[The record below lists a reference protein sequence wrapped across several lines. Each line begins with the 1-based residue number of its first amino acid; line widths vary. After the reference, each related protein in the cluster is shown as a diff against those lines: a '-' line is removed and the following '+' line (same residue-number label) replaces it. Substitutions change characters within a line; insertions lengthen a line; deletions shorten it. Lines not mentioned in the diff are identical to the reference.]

1 MLKLGQVQLSTSS
14 IPWNVVSYEDNN
26 FNERMDIIHD
36 IELYKKIDTSNC
48 EASYIKGVVEKVYGD
63 ISIITTINRIKQ
75 EATFLRVP
83 ENKEMGIVDGKFT
96 ITISKEDAGINC
108 RYKIKMVGGL
118 KVYEYYETSEGF
130 VEYDTIT
137 QQSYHSSDRPINY
150 ELYETINSIGQRVV
164 HGDTVKVNNAE
175 FYSYDELLRR
185 FPQVAH
191 VLKED
196 YVVVESYEEAV
207 ERLEYWINSKEQLK
221 SIDIESRSTD
231 WHPVSTNR
239 ITGVFLGCGEKW
251 STYFPFRQDNF
262 EYNLPIKFL
271 RRIFDAVNNQPKY
284 PNTIILAH
292 NAKFEIEGFYQEFR
306 EFLRI
311 DVCTYVLSVLVNP
324 IIKKGSH
331 TLKKLTSKVDGKFY
345 LELSDIFIGP
355 IQFNVLP
362 KEIVKLYGCP
372 DATSPAKIYKYLMS
386 KLPKDEM
393 FVKRLE
399 MGLLHVKAMN
409 EFYGIRMDQ
418 DRLYELIQDEE
429 YKVQLLGDT
438 FRKLHK
444 TSRNINSSDVL
455 SEILY
460 SKLKCKVEVRT
471 DKGAPATSKYAID
484 RIVKTGAQPVDPD
497 KPLPADILDRK
508 GKVLIEGTKLAAN
521 KYPSLIIYQQYKL
534 CCKELGALNRLK
546 NKSADGRFL
555 FYINQVGAG
564 SNRQTSDAHQFSDTM
579 KSCALADSPYHGL
592 VSNDWKQVELR
603 ILAGAAG
610 QKDLIELEKDMGVDI
625 HRAILSI
632 IQKRPMWTISEEDRK
647 AGKSVN
653 FGVVYMMTAYGLAR
667 RDFGPAYTKEQL
679 RLEMQKITDFF
690 NGLPM
695 VKKYLKDNEEYLKK
709 HGYIKT
715 LFKYYRYFPELLDPT
730 TDPKLIQTLIRSG
743 NNTPI
748 QGTGAQM
755 LKIAETKVWEYIK
768 SKGWHLEKDYGN
780 GVKLPRVRMILP
792 IHDEILLSYDEEI
805 PKEEICKMFK
815 ECMELDIKDMPP
827 FYAAPAFIDN
837 WYQGKDAAYEVDL
850 EFRDK
855 VVEEYEK
862 GNYLLT
868 GKDYFKTLANYR
880 EGVLREYMSKL
891 VREYKT
897 PDEVA
902 KHVTDDNL
910 THTLIE
916 TLPKDERKKLS
927 HTERIFEAT
936 KRFMA
941 AMERDTEEIKEEI
954 QMFKEE
960 LEDTTQYMDIGEW
973 TATYSYVDENGELIE
988 EVVGEV
994 EDTTTLTAEEEFDL
1008 FDYEATETPRV
1019 FYALS
1024 ECVVDL
1030 TGLDKEK
1037 AEEVN
1042 KGIQQLAN
1050 ADAYYPVVYLIGE
1063 QTLQTPFKVP
1073 YIEDEIV
1080 SLFETGG

>member
-1 MLKLGQVQLSTSS
+1 M
-14 IPWNVVSYEDNN
+14 
-26 FNERMDIIHD
+26 
-36 IELYKKIDTSNC
+36 
-48 EASYIKGVVEKVYGD
+48 
-63 ISIITTINRIKQ
+63 
-75 EATFLRVP
+75 
-83 ENKEMGIVDGKFT
+83 
-96 ITISKEDAGINC
+96 
-108 RYKIKMVGGL
+108 
-118 KVYEYYETSEGF
+118 
-130 VEYDTIT
+130 
-137 QQSYHSSDRPINY
+137 
-150 ELYETINSIGQRVV
+150 
-164 HGDTVKVNNAE
+164 
-175 FYSYDELLRR
+175 
-185 FPQVAH
+185 
-191 VLKED
+191 LKED
-196 YVVVESYEEAV
+196 YVVVESYEDAV

-460 SKLKCKVEVRT
+460 NKLKCKVEVRT
-471 DKGAPATSKYAID
+471 AKGAPATSKYAID
-484 RIVKTGAQPVDPD
+484 RNVKT
-497 KPLPADILDRK
+497 
-508 GKVLIEGTKLAAN
+508 
-521 KYPSLIIYQQYKL
+521 
-534 CCKELGALNRLK
+534 GALNRLK

-695 VKKYLKDNEEYLKK
+695 VKKYLKDNEEY
-709 HGYIKT
+709 
-715 LFKYYRYFPELLDPT
+715 
-730 TDPKLIQTLIRSG
+730 
-743 NNTPI
+743 
-748 QGTGAQM
+748 
-755 LKIAETKVWEYIK
+755 
-768 SKGWHLEKDYGN
+768 
-780 GVKLPRVRMILP
+780 
-792 IHDEILLSYDEEI
+792 
-805 PKEEICKMFK
+805 
-815 ECMELDIKDMPP
+815 
-827 FYAAPAFIDN
+827 
-837 WYQGKDAAYEVDL
+837 
-850 EFRDK
+850 
-855 VVEEYEK
+855 
-862 GNYLLT
+862 
-868 GKDYFKTLANYR
+868 
-880 EGVLREYMSKL
+880 
-891 VREYKT
+891 
-897 PDEVA
+897 
-902 KHVTDDNL
+902 
-910 THTLIE
+910 
-916 TLPKDERKKLS
+916 
-927 HTERIFEAT
+927 
-936 KRFMA
+936 
-941 AMERDTEEIKEEI
+941 
-954 QMFKEE
+954 
-960 LEDTTQYMDIGEW
+960 
-973 TATYSYVDENGELIE
+973 
-988 EVVGEV
+988 
-994 EDTTTLTAEEEFDL
+994 
-1008 FDYEATETPRV
+1008 
-1019 FYALS
+1019 
-1024 ECVVDL
+1024 
-1030 TGLDKEK
+1030 
-1037 AEEVN
+1037 
-1042 KGIQQLAN
+1042 
-1050 ADAYYPVVYLIGE
+1050 
-1063 QTLQTPFKVP
+1063 
-1073 YIEDEIV
+1073 
-1080 SLFETGG
+1080 